1 MSKTGANSVSSVG
14 GSDTAIANDSAFAP
28 ACTAASVVELSSRSI
43 DAGAEIADA
52 AADGAIATGGSRR
65 VGIIP
70 KKSAAPSAAKTAM
83 HGTSIR
89 PIDVAL
95 MLRRPWLNRRLARV
109 PILGQFVCV
118 IKIFL
123 IGRQSVR

>member
-1 MSKTGANSVSSVG
+1 VSSVG
-14 GSDTAIANDSAFAP
+14 ESDTANADASAFAP
-28 ACTAASVVELSSRSI
+28 ACTDSGVVEISSRSI

-52 AADGAIATGGSRR
+52 ADGTISTGDSRR

-95 MLRRPWLNRRLARV
+95 ILRRPWLNRWLARV
-109 PILGQFVCV
+109 PSLRQFVCV
-118 IKIFL
+118 IKIF
-123 IGRQSVR
+123 